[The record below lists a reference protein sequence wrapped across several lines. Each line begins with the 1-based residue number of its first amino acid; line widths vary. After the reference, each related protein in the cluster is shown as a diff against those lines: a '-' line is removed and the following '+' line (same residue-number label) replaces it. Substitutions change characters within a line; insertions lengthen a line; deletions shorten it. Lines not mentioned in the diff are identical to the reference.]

1 MRPTHPEL
9 VERILALRARAG
21 AGRVLLGLV
30 GEPGAGKST
39 LATSLR
45 HALEADGIPTAI
57 VPMDGFHL
65 ANRELQ
71 RLGRAGRK
79 GAIDTFDGWGYAALL
94 ERLRARADEVV
105 YAPAYER
112 AIEESVGSAIPVPPE
127 VEVILTEGNYL
138 LIPDEPWNRVA
149 ALLDE
154 VWFLGLDPEVRR
166 ARLLARHV
174 EFGKP
179 PQTAQ
184 AWVETVDESNAALIA
199 ATSTRADLV
208 VTLD

>member
-1 MRPTHPEL
+1 MAHLIDAIE
-9 VERILALRARAG
+9 ALRG
-21 AGRVLLGLV
+21 SGTRVMIGLV
-30 GEPGAGKST
+30 GPPGVGKST
-39 LATSLR
+39 VAQALSVALGQQGATV
-45 HALEADGIPTAI
+45 AV

-65 ANRELQ
+65 ANAELA
-71 RLGRAGRK
+71 RLGLSSAKGRV
-79 GAIDTFDGWGYAALL
+79 DTFDGWGYAALL
-94 ERLRARADEVV
+94 TRLRARADEVV